1 VADKQQAQLGA
12 VQETLFIP
20 LAARARETPKKR
32 PILRDPKA
40 VEMAESIEFDAG
52 KYGRGAG
59 GLVVILRTAIFDMWV
74 RDFVAAHRTGT
85 VVEVG
90 TGLNTRFERLDN
102 GTIHWIDMDLPDTI
116 ELRRKFF
123 TDTERRQMIAASV
136 TDEAWLETVADSPGP
151 YLFVSEGVLV
161 YLTEPQVTR
170 ALTRIAE
177 RFPGALLAFDTYAR
191 RALEQQHRLAARRK
205 IPAKWAWAC
214 DDPRSLERLGLQVVE
229 SATITRPPAPVR
241 ARLPVAYRYL
251 LPLIDPVIGR
261 TVRLT
266 LFQAV
271 SLRSAAEPPRG
282 SRCS

>member
-20 LAARARETPKKR
+20 LAARARETRKKR

-74 RDFVAAHRTGT
+74 RDFVAAHLTGT

-170 ALTRIAE
+170 ALTRIAA
-177 RFPGALLAFDTYAR
+177 RFPGAFLAFDTYAR
-191 RALEQQHRLAARRK
+191 RTLEQQHRLAARRN

-214 DDPRSLERLGLQVVE
+214 DDPCSLERLGLRAVE
-229 SATITRPPAPVR
+229 STTITRPPASVR

-271 SLRSAAEPPRG
+271 SLRGAAEPPRG